1 MRVTGV
7 KKNPNLITTTEPEVV
22 VVTTK
27 NDTKPRIHNVF
38 IVDASGSMSGK
49 KYDNAINGVNELLK
63 SITNDTETENN
74 VMIVEFED
82 SNIRRRLALNEWIP
96 TEYVGMGTGGMT
108 PLNQAIGET
117 LEYVETVRK
126 KDYDVNDK
134 VLVSIFTD
142 GGENSSIGKYSNST
156 YLGNYIKELEVLGFT
171 ITFIGTQNEVNYA
184 IQTLSMDP
192 TNTLVHMN
200 TAASIKDSF
209 NKTVMARSV
218 YSKSVAKGEDVKAE
232 FYTKTLN

>member
-38 IVDASGSMSGK
+38 IVDASGSMYGQ

-63 SITNDTETENN
+63 SIISDTETENN

-82 SNIRRRLALNEWIP
+82 SNIERRLSLNERIP
-96 TEYVGMGTGGMT
+96 TKYNGMGTGGMT

-117 LEYVETVRK
+117 LEYVETIRK
-126 KDYDVNDK
+126 EDYDVNDK

>member
-7 KKNPNLITTTEPEVV
+7 KKNPNLTTTTEPEVV

-38 IVDASGSMSGK
+38 IVDASGSMAGK
-49 KYDNAINGVNELLK
+49 KYDNAISGVNELLK
-63 SITNDTETENN
+63 SITNDSDTENN

-82 SNIRRRLALNEWIP
+82 SNIRRRLALTDMIP
-96 TEYVGMGTGGMT
+96 TEYIGMGTGGMT

-117 LEYVETVRK
+117 LEYVETTRK
-126 KDYDVNDK
+126 KNYDVNDK

-156 YLGNYIKELEVLGFT
+156 YLGNYIKKLEAIGFT

-184 IQTLSMDP
+184 IQNLSMDP

-209 NKTVMARSV
+209 NKTVLARAV